1 MRDPS
6 GASSSPP
13 VHAEASCPSTTAMRR
28 DADGSP
34 VMGGVS
40 TSTVQVGLMVVGG
53 RGGRGGGLMGVLRVG
68 GVGPAGGGWR
78 ERGEM
83 KGRER
88 GTVEK
93 IEQEGW
99 REEFKLRY
107 MGEF

>member
-40 TSTVQVGLMVVGG
+40 TSTVQVGLMVVGAVG
-53 RGGRGGGLMGVLRVG
+53 AVEVVSWGFFAWVGWGPLEVGGGR
-68 GVGPAGGGWR
+68 
-78 ERGEM
+78 E
-83 KGRER
+83 GR
-88 GTVEK
+88 
-93 IEQEGW
+93 
-99 REEFKLRY
+99 
-107 MGEF
+107 

>member
-1 MRDPS
+1 M
-6 GASSSPP
+6 
-13 VHAEASCPSTTAMRR
+13 
-28 DADGSP
+28 
-34 VMGGVS
+34 
-40 TSTVQVGLMVVGG
+40 
-53 RGGRGGGLMGVLRVG
+53 G